1 MKFEK
6 VTLKQFT
13 KDIKKHFPWLED
25 DAIEVMWKNIK
36 LPARATAGSAGYDF
50 YSPVSFSLDNGDTV
64 TVPTGIRASID
75 NGYFLMLVPRSGLG
89 FKYGLA
95 LSNTIGVIDVDY
107 FNADNEGH
115 IMAKVYS
122 DPKCGVLNVAEG
134 DRFMQGIFVP
144 YAVTNDDVT
153 SGKRAGGMGSTGVN

>member
-36 LPARATAGSAGYDF
+36 LPSRATSGSAGYDF
-50 YSPVSFSLDNGDTV
+50 YSPVSFSLDNGGTV
-64 TVPTGIRASID
+64 TVPTGIRVKID
-75 NGYFLMLVPRSGLG
+75 DGYFLMCLPRSGLG
-89 FKYGLA
+89 FKYGLG
-95 LSNTIGVIDVDY
+95 LSNTLGVIDADY

-115 IMAKVYS
+115 IMAKVYCR
-122 DPKCGVLNVAEG
+122 PEHVLRIAEG

-144 YAVTNDDVT
+144 YAITEDDVT
-153 SGKRAGGMGSTGVN
+153 SGKRVGGMGSTGRS